1 MPVLRD
7 KKCRVGLRTVNA
19 GASMCGCCTTEE
31 VSGDSDSIYVYFIRT
46 IPFGKS
52 LNLSTAADAELVF
65 GEVPRLPLQALHT
78 TLSSI
83 FLPAV
88 EQFDNSDWYAA

>member
-1 MPVLRD
+1 
-7 KKCRVGLRTVNA
+7 
-19 GASMCGCCTTEE
+19 MCFTTEE
-31 VSGDSDSIYVYFIRT
+31 VSRDPGSTYVYFIRT

-52 LNLSTAADAELVF
+52 LNLSTPADAELVF
-65 GEVPRLPLQALHT
+65 GEIPQLPLQALHT

-88 EQFDNSDWYAA
+88 ESFDTSDWYAHEYRLWPIEA